1 MSEDAGDQ
9 SDEDADESLEETM
22 AGNDN
27 HLISLVPDIS
37 AFSVCLYYGETVI
50 SVCLYSNLLN
60 CGLLRSDLSTYTY
73 R

>member
-9 SDEDADESLEETM
+9 SDEDADESLEETV

-37 AFSVCLYYGETVI
+37 AFSV
-50 SVCLYSNLLN
+50 S
-60 CGLLRSDLSTYTY
+60 LLRRNCDFSLSILKSS
-73 R
+73 